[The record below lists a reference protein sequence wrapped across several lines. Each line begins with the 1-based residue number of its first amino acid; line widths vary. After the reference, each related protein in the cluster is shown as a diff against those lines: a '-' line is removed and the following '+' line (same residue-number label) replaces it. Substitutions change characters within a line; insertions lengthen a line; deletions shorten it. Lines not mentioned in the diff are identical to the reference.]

1 MQEGFEKTEALCEE
15 SSIRVTQ
22 LCPGDAALCDEASL
36 SPTLSYGERNVLR
49 AFCGSLSQWLTFK
62 L

>member
-36 SPTLSYGERNVLR
+36 SPTLSYL
-49 AFCGSLSQWLTFK
+49 
-62 L
+62 